1 LELKGSHETYY
12 QQLTHGIIEQG
23 ELQAKAEKGV
33 SREKW
38 QRHMVKGNWTKI
50 TEAAKYVVYGAQ

>member
-1 LELKGSHETYY
+1 LELRGSHETFY
-12 QQLTHGIIEQG
+12 QQLKNGIIEQG

-38 QRHMVKGNWTKI
+38 HRHTVKYNWAKI
-50 TEAAKYVVYGAQ
+50 TAIQ